1 MDLLSPRLRLSP
13 LIDHW
18 ESLEKEQQARLVRS
32 LNNIDRSKW
41 QEQIRVLRAETL
53 VEPVEPLPSEWI
65 TQNIPIHCREKGF
78 SYMQQ
83 GKTGTIV
90 LAGGEGS
97 RLRCTGPKGCY
108 PILPNFSLFGLL
120 AKRVVLASQK
130 AQRLLPLAIMT
141 SPGNHEASVAHF
153 REHHFFGLEESQL
166 FFFSQTTLPLLDEEG
181 QPFLSDPSTLA
192 EGPDGNGRVFHHF
205 LHSPVG
211 KVWIQQG
218 IEYIQVLPIDN
229 PLGNPYD
236 EEWVGFHAEN
246 KLEISLRSILPKT
259 PEEKLGR
266 LGFYQKKPCIVEYTE
281 LPQKMG
287 KNSLGHTGLFCFSL
301 SFLQKH
307 LKALDR
313 IPLHKAWKKTPS
325 FGQEKWAW
333 KFETFLFD
341 LLPLCSRFQ
350 TLLSDRNACFAPLK
364 NAQGEDSPESVRT
377 LLQNQDGMIHSLQR

>member
-1 MDLLSPRLRLSP
+1 MDVPHPRLKLYP
-13 LIDHW
+13 LIRHW
-18 ESLEKEQQARLVRS
+18 DSLDKQQQTRLIRS
-32 LNNIDRSKW
+32 LNKIDRGTW
-41 QEQIRVLRAETL
+41 REQIRVLTADSFL
-53 VEPVEPLPSEWI
+53 EPVEPLPSEWI
-65 TQNIPIHCREKGF
+65 TKNIPFHCKERGF

-97 RLRCTGPKGCY
+97 RLRYTEPKGCY
-108 PILPNFSLFGLL
+108 PIFPNTSLFGLL

-130 AQRLLPLAIMT
+130 AQRSLPLAIMT
-141 SPGNHEASVAHF
+141 SPSNHEASVAHF

-181 QPFLSDPSTLA
+181 QPFLSDGSTLA

-205 LHSPVG
+205 LHSFVG
-211 KVWIQQG
+211 KAWTQQG
-218 IEYIQVLPIDN
+218 IEYIQVLSIDN

-236 EEWVGFHAEN
+236 EEWIGFHAEN
-246 KLEISLRSILPKT
+246 KLEISLRSILPKN

-266 LGFYQKKPCIVEYTE
+266 LGCRQKKPCIVEYTE
-281 LPQKMG
+281 LPQKLAE
-287 KNSLGHTGLFCFSL
+287 NTLGNTGLFCFTL

-307 LKALDR
+307 QKALDSL
-313 IPLHKAWKKTPS
+313 PLHKAWKKTVS

-341 LLPLCSRFQ
+341 LLPLCSHFQ
-350 TLLSDRNACFAPLK
+350 TLLSDRNQYFAPLK
-364 NAQGEDSPESVRT
+364 NAQGEDSPESVRS
-377 LLQNQDGMIHSLQR
+377 LLQNQDWVIHSLQR